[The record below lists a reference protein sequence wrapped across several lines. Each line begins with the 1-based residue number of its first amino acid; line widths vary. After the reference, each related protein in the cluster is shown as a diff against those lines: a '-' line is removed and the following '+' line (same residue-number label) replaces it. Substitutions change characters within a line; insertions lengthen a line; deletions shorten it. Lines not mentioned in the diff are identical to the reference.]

1 MPRGVI
7 EVFEQQTPRDLL
19 DEQIEVVLE
28 RRDELLTDRI
38 DEEKIYDAAERL
50 ESLESTTQM
59 AVENGYGLLSVYG
72 NLADFIYDVIEHQE
86 FEEKV
91 VYDQRGGQDVS
102 NDTTINLLRWF
113 KLYASVLLED
123 VVEFEHAWVLDDLTI
138 QRNEQRHARTKESG
152 VSKRQPD
159 PVYVSKLTLTW
170 RVIEDVLETWGE
182 LLNMRGVEKFS
193 KRGELEG
200 ENQAHECGFIQ
211 KLDREESEYWIR
223 SYNRGEEGLYCTF
236 EPGDPSLNFFP
247 HEGDL
252 VEVVYPDNPR
262 ADNAERISRLEP

>member
-1 MPRGVI
+1 VI
-7 EVFEQQTPRDLL
+7 KVFEQQTPKDLL
-19 DEQIEVVLE
+19 DEQISVVLE

-38 DEEKIYDAAERL
+38 DEEKIYAAAERL

-86 FEEKV
+86 FEKKV
-91 VYDQRGGQDVS
+91 VYNQRGDQDVS

-113 KLYASVLLED
+113 KLYASIMLEK

-138 QRNEQRHARTKESG
+138 QRNEQRHARRKQSG
-152 VSKRQPD
+152 ISKRQPD

-182 LLNMRGVEKFS
+182 LLNMMDVETFG

-200 ENQAHECGFIQ
+200 EGKAHEYGFIQ
-211 KLDREESEYWIR
+211 KLDRDKSKYWIR
-223 SYNRGEEGLYCTF
+223 SYSRGEKGPYCTF
-236 EPGDPSLNFFP
+236 KPGDPTLDFFP
-247 HEGDL
+247 QEGDL
-252 VEVVYPDNPR
+252 VEVVYPNDPIS
-262 ADNAERISRLEP
+262 DNADRISRLKL